1 MDNILKQA
9 PDNYTIEEIE
19 SIYNKYNQDVGKTL
33 AVLWDIEEEVKD
45 IDEKTDKWNKIRDT
59 CDAYD
64 IEMKKI
70 MSKRK

>member
-9 PDNYTIEEIE
+9 PDNFTIEEIE
-19 SIYNKYNQDVGKTL
+19 SIYNKNNQDVGKTL
-33 AVLWDIEEEVKD
+33 AILWDIEEEVKN
-45 IDEKTDKWNKIRDT
+45 IDEKTDKWNNIRET

-64 IEMKKI
+64 TEMKKI

>member
-9 PDNYTIEEIE
+9 PDNYTIQEIE

-33 AVLWDIEEEVKD
+33 ALLWDIEEEVKD

-64 IEMKKI
+64 TEMKKI